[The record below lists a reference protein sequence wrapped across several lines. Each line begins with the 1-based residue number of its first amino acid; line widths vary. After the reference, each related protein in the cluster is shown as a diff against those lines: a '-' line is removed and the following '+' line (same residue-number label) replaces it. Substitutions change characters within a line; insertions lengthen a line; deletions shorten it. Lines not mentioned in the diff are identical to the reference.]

1 MSDKFQFTIKSLEDI
16 LPESNRKRYRDQQV
30 SGLILEV
37 YPNGRKSFRVYKKLK
52 GTTSATQVSLG
63 SFPDLT
69 IDQARVKAR
78 EIINQIA
85 TGINPNEKA
94 KVTQNHKVTLL
105 EVYNTYLNARELT
118 KNTVKGYNQIINS
131 YLLAYQS
138 KPLHKISE
146 DEITLIHNK
155 ITEGKFEFM
164 RKPSAAQA
172 DLCMRLLR
180 ALFNFA
186 KYEYRGFNK
195 EFIYSDNPVKILS
208 HQKSWHGIE
217 RKNTYIKPKQIQQFL
232 TTIKN
237 KRHEYQLMG
246 DNFGEGVCDFIEM
259 ALFTGLRKTELLT
272 LPWEHVDLESKS
284 FHISETKNG
293 TPLEL
298 PISKHLISILKR
310 RKEKFPNVKYVFN
323 AENAKGYIVEPKKV
337 LKKISDEANISFTLH
352 DLRRTFTT
360 IAESKNIG
368 TYSLKRLLN
377 HKTRRDDVTAGYTI
391 LTPEELREPAQK
403 IEDSILKLGNSER
416 INDMSEVDIES
427 FIIELSDEQKKT
439 LLKRLM
445 IEVDF

>member
-1 MSDKFQFTIKSLEDI
+1 MSNKFQFTKKALEEI
-16 LPESNRKRYRDQQV
+16 FPESTRKRYRDQEV

-52 GTTSATQVSLG
+52 GATSSTQVSLG
-63 SFPDLT
+63 SFPALT

-78 EIINQIA
+78 DIINQIA
-85 TGINPNEKA
+85 IGLNPNEKS

-105 EVYNTYLNARELT
+105 EVYNTYINARDLT
-118 KNTVKGYNQIINS
+118 QNTIKGYNQIINS
-131 YLLAYQS
+131 YLLAYQA
-138 KPLHKISE
+138 KPLHKITE
-146 DEITLIHNK
+146 DEVTIIHSK
-155 ITEGKFEFM
+155 ITEGNYEFM

-208 HQKSWHGIE
+208 HLKSWHGIE

-232 TTIKN
+232 TAIET
-237 KRHEYQLMG
+237 KRNEYHLMG
-246 DNFGEGVCDFIEM
+246 DFFGEGVCDFIEV

-272 LPWEHVDLESKS
+272 LPWTNVDIESKS

-298 PISKHLISILKR
+298 PVSKHLMSIFKR
-310 RKEKFPNVKYVFN
+310 RKDKFPSVKYVFN
-323 AENAKGYIVEPKKV
+323 ADNAKGYIVEPKKV
-337 LKKISDEANISFTLH
+337 LKKVSDEAGISFTLH
-352 DLRRTFTT
+352 DLRRTYSTV
-360 IAESKNIG
+360 AESKNIG

-391 LTPEELREPAQK
+391 LTPEELRDPAQK
-403 IEDSILKLGNSER
+403 VENALLALGQLKSNKG
-416 INDMSEVDIES
+416 MSEFDIEN
-427 FIIELSDEQKKT
+427 FIAELSRDQKKT

-445 IEVDF
+445 IEIDF

>member
-1 MSDKFQFTIKSLEDI
+1 MSNKFQFTKKALEEI
-16 LPESNRKRYRDQQV
+16 FPESTRKRYRDQEV

-52 GTTSATQVSLG
+52 GATSSTQVSLG
-63 SFPDLT
+63 SFPALT

-85 TGINPNEKA
+85 IGLNPNEKS
-94 KVTQNHKVTLL
+94 KVTHNHKVTLL
-105 EVYNTYLNARELT
+105 EVYNTYINARDLT
-118 KNTVKGYNQIINS
+118 QNTIKGYNQIINS
-131 YLLAYQS
+131 YLLAYQA
-138 KPLHKISE
+138 KPLHKITE
-146 DEITLIHNK
+146 DEVTIIHSK
-155 ITEGKFEFM
+155 ITEGNYEFM

-208 HQKSWHGIE
+208 HLKSWHGIE

-232 TTIKN
+232 TAIET
-237 KRHEYQLMG
+237 KRNEYHLIG
-246 DNFGEGVCDFIEM
+246 DFFGEGVCDFIEV

-272 LPWEHVDLESKS
+272 LPWENVDIESKS

-298 PISKHLISILKR
+298 PVSKHLMSIFKR
-310 RKEKFPNVKYVFN
+310 RKDKFPSVKYVFN
-323 AENAKGYIVEPKKV
+323 ADNAKGYIVEPKKV
-337 LKKISDEANISFTLH
+337 LKKVSDEAGISFTLH
-352 DLRRTFTT
+352 DLRRTYSTV
-360 IAESKNIG
+360 AESKNIG

-391 LTPEELREPAQK
+391 LTPEELRDPAQK
-403 IEDSILKLGNSER
+403 VENALLALGQLKTNKG
-416 INDMSEVDIES
+416 MSEFDIEN
-427 FIIELSDEQKKT
+427 FITELSGDQKKT

>member
-1 MSDKFQFTIKSLEDI
+1 MNDKFQFTIKSLEDI

-94 KVTQNHKVTLL
+94 KVTHNHKVSLL
-105 EVYNTYLNARELT
+105 EVYNTYLNARDLT

-138 KPLHKISE
+138 KPLHKITE
-146 DEITLIHNK
+146 DEVTLIHNK
-155 ITEGKFEFM
+155 ITAGQFEFM

-232 TTIKN
+232 AAIEA
-237 KRHEYQLMG
+237 KRAEYQLMG
-246 DNFGEGVCDFIEM
+246 DNFGEGVCDFIEV

-272 LPWEHVDLESKS
+272 LPWGNVDIESKS

-293 TPLEL
+293 MPLEL
-298 PISKHLISILKR
+298 PISKHLMEILKR
-310 RKEKFPNVKYVFN
+310 RKEKFPDVKYVFN
-323 AENAKGYIVEPKKV
+323 AENVKGYIVEPKKV
-337 LKKISDEANISFTLH
+337 LKKISDEAGISFTLH

-360 IAESKNIG
+360 VAESKNIG

-403 IEDSILKLGNSER
+403 IESSLLKLGNSKEK
-416 INDMSEVDIES
+416 IEMSEVEIES